1 MGRGVRAGNGSG
13 RVVPA
18 PPEDLGAEGREVWGA
33 AWRLPRIEAPDAA
46 MVLQLC
52 RLQDE
57 AARLRGA
64 LAADGMVLRAPI
76 QSAKGEVVGE
86 SLQIHPAVAMLRRIG
101 REAAEVAGELGLS
114 PAGRRRLGMD
124 VPDEPHEPDWLD
136 TLKDERRERLAKA
149 ERERSWIAEKDRRER
164 EEGLR

>member
-1 MGRGVRAGNGSG
+1 VPAGNGSE

-18 PPEDLGAEGREVWGA
+18 PPDDLEAEGREVWGT

-57 AARLRGA
+57 AARLRDA

-76 QSAKGEVVGE
+76 QSAKAETPVG
-86 SLQIHPAVAMLRRIG
+86 
-101 REAAEVAGELGLS
+101 
-114 PAGRRRLGMD
+114 
-124 VPDEPHEPDWLD
+124 
-136 TLKDERRERLAKA
+136 
-149 ERERSWIAEKDRRER
+149 
-164 EEGLR
+164 